1 MNVETM
7 RTRLIDMYPGSVG
20 WTYRVSHMED
30 NQVIAIYLTRYEQ
43 RIKELK
49 EGHDDL
55 AVQLCMFEDIDKD
68 RERQEWIKVYG
79 DLYE

>member
-1 MNVETM
+1 M
-7 RTRLIDMYPGSVG
+7 RKRLIDMYPGSLG
-20 WTYRVSHMED
+20 WAYRVSHMAA

-43 RIKELK
+43 RMKELK

-55 AVQLCMFEDIDKD
+55 AVQLCLFEDIDKD
-68 RERQEWIKVYG
+68 RERQEWIKVHG